1 MHNIKR
7 SGHKVRI
14 KFDKDALAVQQ
25 NNYATNI
32 VNAYILYDL
41 DTSPSNCLR
50 NFTLKHCLLGATVK

>member
-1 MHNIKR
+1 M
-7 SGHKVRI
+7 RI